1 MHKTQIK
8 ENQAKNTKPDLKN
21 DKGEWI
27 CRKMVK
33 TVKYQMLNFH
43 FFFQTLK
50 LRLKLTLRCVKKCT
64 LTFNTREDLEHHK
77 KTFAHWRCEFCEINF
92 MKGPEL
98 TKHERDPQCKLYDCP
113 GIKK

>member
-33 TVKYQMLNFH
+33 TVKSQFKFS
-43 FFFQTLK
+43 FFFS
-50 LRLKLTLRCVKKCT
+50 
-64 LTFNTREDLEHHK
+64 NS
-77 KTFAHWRCEFCEINF
+77 
-92 MKGPEL
+92 EL
-98 TKHERDPQCKLYDCP
+98 TIKINPQMRQEMFINVQYSRRL
-113 GIKK
+113 GTS

>member
-33 TVKYQMLNFH
+33 TVKYQMFNFH
-43 FFFQTLK
+43 FFSNSEITIKINPQMRQEMFINVQYSRR
-50 LRLKLTLRCVKKCT
+50 LRTS
-64 LTFNTREDLEHHK
+64 
-77 KTFAHWRCEFCEINF
+77 
-92 MKGPEL
+92 
-98 TKHERDPQCKLYDCP
+98 
-113 GIKK
+113 

>member
-1 MHKTQIK
+1 MKLYPCTLCGQCAYSKKSLAKHRSKMHKTQIK

-43 FFFQTLK
+43 FFFK
-50 LRLKLTLRCVKKCT
+50 L
-64 LTFNTREDLEHHK
+64 
-77 KTFAHWRCEFCEINF
+77 
-92 MKGPEL
+92 
-98 TKHERDPQCKLYDCP
+98 
-113 GIKK
+113 